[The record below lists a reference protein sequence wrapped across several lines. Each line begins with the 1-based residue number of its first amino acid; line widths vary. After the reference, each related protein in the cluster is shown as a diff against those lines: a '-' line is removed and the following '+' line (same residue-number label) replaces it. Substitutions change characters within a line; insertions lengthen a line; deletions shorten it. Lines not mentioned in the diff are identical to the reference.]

1 MAYEKISYELDGS
14 TAIIS
19 FDDATTMNACGIDTA
34 QELLHAFET
43 ARKEARC
50 PILTGKGR
58 GFCSGA
64 NLGANPGSGTSLSHP
79 GSQPDAGRALET
91 HYNPLILAIQEHP
104 HPVITAVNGAAAGVG
119 CALGLIGDLVIC
131 GKSGYFLQA
140 MSWGLVNRVV
150 EDDALMDTAKQIAKQ
165 LAEGPTQALALTR
178 KLVWAA
184 CDGDFDGALR
194 AERLAQRTAGRT
206 EDFKEG
212 VMAFLGKR
220 KAEFKGK

>member
-1 MAYEKISYELDGS
+1 
-14 TAIIS
+14 
-19 FDDATTMNACGIDTA
+19 
-34 QELLHAFET
+34 
-43 ARKEARC
+43 
-50 PILTGKGR
+50 
-58 GFCSGA
+58 
-64 NLGANPGSGTSLSHP
+64 
-79 GSQPDAGRALET
+79 
-91 HYNPLILAIQEHP
+91 
-104 HPVITAVNGAAAGVG
+104 
-119 CALGLIGDLVIC
+119 
-131 GKSGYFLQA
+131 